1 MIIRALQELGYGK
14 CKWHVKNHEIYDN
27 LFWLDT
33 EVEKPTK
40 EILENKI
47 NELLTAEPMHLLR
60 QERNRRLSAV
70 DWWTSRAADGTLLT
84 ESQKTYRQQL
94 RDLPATQN
102 PQLDD
107 NGNLTNVNWPEIP
120 NE

>member
-47 NELLTAEPMHLLR
+47 NELLTAEPMRLLR
-60 QERNRRLSAV
+60 LERNRRLAET
-70 DWWTSRAADGTLLT
+70 DWITLKAY
-84 ESQKTYRQQL
+84 SQKQDVSENWANYMQEL
-94 RDLPATQN
+94 RDLPATAE
-102 PQLDD
+102 PQLDE
-107 NGNLTNVNWPEIP
+107 NGMLTNVTWPKVPE
-120 NE
+120 

>member
-47 NELLTAEPMHLLR
+47 NELLTAEPMRLLR
-60 QERNRRLSAV
+60 LERNSRLAETDWIIVKGLEQSV
-70 DWWTSRAADGTLLT
+70 DLT
-84 ESQKTYRQQL
+84 EWKTYRQAL
-94 RDLPATQN
+94 RDLPATQE
-102 PQLDD
+102 PKLDD
-107 NGNLTNVNWPEIP
+107 QGNLINVDWPEVP
-120 NE
+120 E